1 MRLFLFAVASLAV
14 SGAALAQD
22 AGFTIQDDVSREN
35 AVACV
40 AARKALV
47 PADMKARGSILLD
60 LGTLS
65 DAWERYVVA
74 QPTYGDAAKV
84 KADVAAETAKLSGES
99 VETLRARVEPCKE
112 FETKAP
118 YR

>member
-1 MRLFLFAVASLAV
+1 MRLFLFALASLAV

-22 AGFTIQDDVSREN
+22 SGFTIQDDVSREN
-35 AVACV
+35 AVACA

-47 PADMKARGSILLD
+47 PADIKARGSLMLD
-60 LGTLS
+60 LGTLA
-65 DAWERYVVA
+65 DLWGKYVA
-74 QPTYGDAAKV
+74 EQPGYGDPAKV
-84 KADVAAETAKLSGES
+84 KADVAAATAKLSGES
-99 VETLRARVEPCKE
+99 VEALRARVEPCKE